1 MLLIGFV
8 TPFLPP
14 LLAGPE
20 TDPARPLPFAA
31 AVDDSPTVDEGGAGA
46 GASFF
51 ALAFGA
57 GPKSGTDFAAAV
69 EERRR
74 GVSMKEV
81 SCEARAEWSVGVM
94 S

>member
-1 MLLIGFV
+1 MLF
-8 TPFLPP
+8 
-14 LLAGPE
+14 
-20 TDPARPLPFAA
+20 RS
-31 AVDDSPTVDEGGAGA
+31 VDDSPTVDEGGAGA

-51 ALAFGA
+51 ALAFGAGAGA

-81 SCEARAEWSVGVM
+81 SCEARAEWSVGVT